1 MSDKSNT
8 SLEVQEKKALDASQ
22 EQTVEGNFYLPATD
36 IYETAD
42 ALTVV
47 MDVPGV
53 DRDNIDIQLDKNRL
67 TITARI
73 GVERYGELQPA
84 YTEYNVGHFTRSFQ
98 LSSVV
103 DQAKINARVA
113 DGVLTLTLPKL
124 EEATPRRIKVA

>member
-1 MSDKSNT
+1 MTDKKDA

-22 EQTVEGNFYLPATD
+22 EHTVEGSFYLPATD

-53 DRDNIDIQLDKNRL
+53 DRKNIDIDLDKNRL

-73 GVERYGELQPA
+73 GMERYSELQPA
-84 YTEYNVGHFTRSFQ
+84 YTEYNVGHYTRSFQ
-98 LSSVV
+98 LSNVV
-103 DQAKINARVA
+103 DQGKINAKVA
-113 DGVLTLTLPKL
+113 DGVLTLTLPKV
-124 EEATPRRIKVA
+124 EEATPRRIKVG

>member
-1 MSDKSNT
+1 MNDKSNA
-8 SLEVQEKKALDASQ
+8 SIEVQEKKTLDASQ
-22 EQTVEGNFYLPATD
+22 EQTVEGDFYLPATD

-53 DRDNIDIQLDKNRL
+53 DRDNIDVDLDKNRL
-67 TITARI
+67 TVTARI
-73 GVERYGELQPA
+73 GVERYSELQPA

-103 DQAKINARVA
+103 DQGKINARVA
-113 DGVLTLTLPKL
+113 DGVLTLTLPKV